1 VKSFFAALGFLTILP
16 LPAGWRGDERSLS
29 RSVAWFP
36 LIGLLLGG
44 VWAAFGW
51 GLQHCFPA
59 PVCAALLL
67 VLLPLF
73 SGGLHLDGLAD
84 TADGFF
90 SSRKRERMLEIMRDS
105 RSGPMGVAAI
115 AFVLIAQY
123 AALASL
129 PSKLLLG
136 ALLLAPVTGR
146 CAIVIAMTALPYAR
160 PEGLVSIF
168 APRSKSYIVWA
179 SAFLLAS
186 AWLTLRLTGI
196 AAAIAALLITLIFCR
211 SCKQKIN
218 GFTGDTL
225 GAACTLAETTVLLL
239 LCSNYLP
246 R

>member
-1 VKSFFAALGFLTILP
+1 MKSFFAALGFLTILP
-16 LPAGWRGDERSLS
+16 LPAGWCGDERSLS

-36 LIGLLLGG
+36 LVGLLLGAL
-44 VWAAFGW
+44 WASA
-51 GLQHCFPA
+51 GLVLQRCFPA
-59 PVCAALLL
+59 SVCAALLL
-67 VLLPLF
+67 VLLPLL

-90 SSRKRERMLEIMRDS
+90 SSRKRERTLEIMRDS

-129 PSKLLLG
+129 PPKLLFG
-136 ALLLAPVTGR
+136 ALLLAPVAGR
-146 CAIVIAMTALPYAR
+146 CAIIVAMTALPYAR

-168 APRSKSYIVWA
+168 APRSKGYIVWA
-179 SAFLLAS
+179 SAFLLAT
-186 AWLTLRLTGI
+186 AWLTLRLTGV
-196 AAAIAALLITLIFCR
+196 AAALAALLITFLFCR
-211 SCKQKIN
+211 ICKQKID

-225 GAACTLAETTVLLL
+225 GAICPRAETTVLLL
-239 LCSNYLP
+239 LCSNDLP